1 MKALLSSKWAPG
13 LRFTGQS
20 AQFAARRQHLVNHG
34 SQRGVNHV
42 SHATAG

>member
-1 MKALLSSKWAPG
+1 MKALLSSKWASG
-13 LRFTGQS
+13 LRFNGRI

-42 SHATAG
+42 PQATAG